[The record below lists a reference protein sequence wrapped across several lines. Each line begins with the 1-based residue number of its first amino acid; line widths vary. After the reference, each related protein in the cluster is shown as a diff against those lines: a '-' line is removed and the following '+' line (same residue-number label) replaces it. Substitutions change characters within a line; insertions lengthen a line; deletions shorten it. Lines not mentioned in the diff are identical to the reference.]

1 MPYDNSTVG
10 LLYLLLSSTTL
21 LIIVCGLVF
30 WYMISHG
37 YKSIVI
43 KFKKDTKLLKQIKK
57 NQKYNEDKY
66 LSVLENNLKK
76 NNKSKKK
83 KFKK

>member
-1 MPYDNSTVG
+1 MPHDNSTVS

-21 LIIVCGLVF
+21 LIMVCGVVF

-43 KFKKDTKLLKQIKK
+43 KFKKDTKLLKEIKK
-57 NQKYNEDKY
+57 NQKQNEDKY
-66 LSVLENNLKK
+66 LSRLENNI
-76 NNKSKKK
+76 KKK
-83 KFKK
+83 KKKKHD